1 MDVKDSSVHTLQNED
16 EIDLLDLLHTILNGK
31 WIILFFI
38 LMSSVLAF
46 IYAYG
51 QTPIYKADA
60 LLRVEGEKS
69 TIPSIDDLVGLSRND
84 NSIGTEM
91 EILKSRRN
99 MSETV
104 DELNLDIIANPKKV
118 KHFSNLY
125 KRFFNESDINKPSFF
140 WNQFNKW
147 ATKYAWGNEV
157 IQIDHLEIPK
167 NLINKP
173 LTLISKPKNT
183 FGLYSSD
190 KALLLEG
197 TVGKTS
203 ISVDKNISIFVTQL
217 TGLPGTEFRVS
228 KISKRN
234 AIRSLQG
241 AISAEEKGYEKYY
254 TGIILLSTTG
264 GDKGKIL
271 KTLDKVS
278 QVYVEQNKLRSSEEA
293 SNALQFLEEQIKPI
307 KKNVDTAEANLKF
320 YLIDNKSTN
329 LPQESQAILNIIVSL
344 DSELQKISLTRKELT
359 QKFTKQHPTIQT
371 LNAQEKDLKQ
381 RKQKT
386 QAKIAKLPKSQQK
399 LFELEREIKVANELY
414 IDLLNK
420 IQEFRIAKAST
431 VGNAYI
437 LDVADIDP
445 RYVHPKRR
453 TILAI
458 GILLGGILGVGIVLL
473 RKLFNH
479 NVVDPEKLEQHTG
492 ISVYAIIPLSKNV
505 QLTGSLKAKNR
516 KQKTLLA
523 IDDKNDPAIEGLRSF
538 RTSLHFALHEA
549 QNNIVMITGPSP
561 YIGKSFISSNFAAVV
576 ASSGSRV
583 LLIDA
588 DMRKG
593 YLHNLMNLDV
603 SPGLSDVII
612 GNALID
618 EIIHRVEIDGGTM
631 DIITRG
637 QTPPNPSE
645 ILMHNDLKE
654 FLGIV
659 SKNYDLVL
667 IDSPPIHAVTDPA
680 IIGNHAGTVFMVTHS
695 GRHSMKE
702 IEHAVAR
709 LTQVGIETKG
719 FIFNG
724 YVNNQ
729 LGYGYGYT
737 SYYGEYK

>member
-1 MDVKDSSVHTLQNED
+1 MNDKDSSVLTHQNDD
-16 EIDLLDLLHTILNGK
+16 EIDLLDLLYTILNGK
-31 WIILFFI
+31 WIILLFTVI
-38 LMSSVLAF
+38 STVLAF

-99 MSETV
+99 MSQTV
-104 DELNLDIIANPKKV
+104 NELNLDIIANPKKV

-125 KRFFNESDINKPSFF
+125 KRFFNASDINKPPLV
-140 WNQFNKW
+140 WNKFDNW
-147 ATKYAWGNEV
+147 AAKYAWGNEV
-157 IQIDHLEIPK
+157 IKIDQFEIPEY
-167 NLINKP
+167 LINKSI
-173 LTLISKPKNT
+173 TLISKTHNR
-183 FGLYSSD
+183 FDLILDGEV
-190 KALLLEG
+190 LLTG
-197 TVGKTS
+197 AIGKTATSADKS
-203 ISVDKNISIFVTQL
+203 IRIFVTKL
-217 TGLPGTEFRVS
+217 KGLPGTEFIVS
-228 KISKRN
+228 KTSKRN
-234 AIRSLQG
+234 AVRSLQG
-241 AISAEEKGYEKYY
+241 SISAEEKGFEKYY

-264 GDKGKIL
+264 GDQEKIL
-271 KTLDKVS
+271 KILDKVS
-278 QVYVEQNKLRSSEEA
+278 QTYVEQNKLRSSEEA
-293 SNALQFLEEQIKPI
+293 SNALKFLEEQIKPI
-307 KKNVDTAEANLKF
+307 KKNVDSAEANLKF

-329 LPQESQAILNIIVSL
+329 LPQESQSILNIIVSI

-359 QKFTKQHPTIQT
+359 QKYTNQHPTIQT
-371 LNAQEKDLKQ
+371 LDAQEKDLKL

-386 QAKIAKLPKSQQK
+386 QSKIAKLPKSQQK

-437 LDVADIDP
+437 LDVADIDSG
-445 RYVHPKRR
+445 YVHPKRR
-453 TILAI
+453 I
-458 GILLGGILGVGIVLL
+458 ILGVGMLLGAMLGVGFIFL
-473 RKLFNH
+473 RKLLNQ
-479 NVVDPEKLEQHTG
+479 NIVDPEKLEQQTG
-492 ISVYAIIPLSKNV
+492 ISVYATIPLSKSV

-516 KQKTLLA
+516 KQKSLLA
-523 IDDKNDPAIEGLRSF
+523 IDDKNDPAIEGLRSL

-549 QNNIVMITGPSP
+549 KNNIVMITGPSP

-576 ASSGSRV
+576 ASSDRRV

-593 YLHNLMNLDV
+593 YLHNLMNINV

-612 GNALID
+612 GNARID
-618 EIIHRVEIDGGTM
+618 EIIHNVDIEGGSM
-631 DIITRG
+631 DVITRG

-645 ILMHNDLKE
+645 ILMHDDLKE
-654 FLGIV
+654 FLDIV

-667 IDSPPIHAVTDPA
+667 IDSPPIHAVTDPV
-680 IIGNHAGTVFMVTHS
+680 IIGNHAGTVFVVAHS
-695 GRHSMKE
+695 GRHSIKE

-709 LTQVGIETKG
+709 LTQAGIETKG

-724 YVNNQ
+724 YVANKN
-729 LGYGYGYT
+729 GYGYGYN